1 MSSEGVLYQYII
13 FGYKSPVVY
22 FILLK
27 HIKNGY
33 MFAMLCLSVPL
44 MTSKGGFPLS
54 EKL

>member
-33 MFAMLCLSVPL
+33 MLCLSVPL